1 VGLTLAGAVSI
12 GNPECNDSTQME
24 GGFLMNRKRFVTLA
38 ACLAGFWL
46 MWGLWPAIGQQA
58 PPAPAQPARPTFE
71 TTKVEGTDNVYIF
84 RYQNSQAMFVVTRDG
99 VIATDPIGYG
109 RPQAVTTYIDEI
121 KKVTQQ
127 PIKYLIYSHHHFD
140 HIAGGKPFKDAGA
153 TIIAHKNAKARLAV
167 LQDPATV
174 LPDETV
180 DTSQTIKLGDTTLE
194 LSYVGLNHSDSSLV
208 MRLPRE
214 KIIFAVDFIP
224 VGSVPGRGMIDSYP
238 LEWEDS
244 LNKVMAMDWDRLIPG
259 HPGPGGQLGTK
270 QDAQNLLTFLQDAS
284 AAVRVAAR
292 EGKCWDAVE
301 KEMKLPNYESW
312 PGYEQNLPFV
322 LRRYCGLWGRGT

>member
-1 VGLTLAGAVSI
+1 MTMSRTLHAIVRGSLVAIVLVGLAQVPTTLAQPGA
-12 GNPECNDSTQME
+12 
-24 GGFLMNRKRFVTLA
+24 
-38 ACLAGFWL
+38 
-46 MWGLWPAIGQQA
+46 PA
-58 PPAPAQPARPTFE
+58 AQPAPPTFE
-71 TTKVEGTDNVYIF
+71 TKKVEGTDNVYIF

-109 RPQAVTTYIDEI
+109 RPHAVTTYIDEI

-153 TIIAHKNAKARLAV
+153 TIIAHKNAKARLVV

-180 DTSQTIKLGDTTLE
+180 DTSRTIQLGDTALE

-208 MRLPRE
+208 MRLPKE

-224 VGSVPGRGMIDSYP
+224 VASVPGRGMIDSYP

-244 LNKVMAMDWDRLIPG
+244 LKTVLAMDWERVIPG
-259 HPGPGGQLGTK
+259 HPGPGGRLGTK
-270 QDAQNLLTFLQDAS
+270 QDVQNLLTFLQDAS
-284 AAVRVAAR
+284 AAVKEAAR
-292 EGKCWDAVE
+292 EGKCWEPVE
-301 KEMKLPNYESW
+301 KEMKLPKYESW
-312 PGYEQNLPFV
+312 PGYEQGLPFV